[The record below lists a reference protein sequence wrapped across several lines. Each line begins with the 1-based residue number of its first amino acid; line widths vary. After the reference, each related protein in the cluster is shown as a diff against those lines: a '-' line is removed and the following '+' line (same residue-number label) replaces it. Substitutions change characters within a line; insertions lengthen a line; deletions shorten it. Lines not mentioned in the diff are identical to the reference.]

1 MTVTH
6 YVSAPDTKSDELNAL
21 FENIQLIEQNKYL
34 IIRTPEY
41 YNISITGF
49 GVFPLYV
56 PSVRLHLGDM
66 LILWEHTAWKQD
78 DVYFYSMTGSPL
90 SGSNSC
96 RVWSKEKG
104 FHHSK
109 SKTFR
114 ALLAPAYSVITSG
127 YPNVD
132 EKSPMSVTVQKNEP
146 SKMTITELVEILKKE
161 PAQSNWR
168 LV

>member
-6 YVSAPDTKSDELNAL
+6 YVSAPDTKDNELKAL
-21 FENIQLIEQNKYL
+21 FENIQLIEKNKYL

-56 PSVRLHLGDM
+56 PSVKLHLGDM

-96 RVWSKEKG
+96 RVWSEKKG
-104 FHHSK
+104 FHHAE

-114 ALLAPAYSVITSG
+114 ALLAPAYSVITTG

-132 EKSPMSVTVQKNEP
+132 EKAPMAVTVQKKEP
-146 SKMTITELVEILKKE
+146 SQMTIAELVEILKKE
-161 PAQSNWR
+161 LPQSNWQ
-168 LV
+168 LA

>member
-6 YVSAPDTKSDELNAL
+6 YVSAPDTKDNELKAL
-21 FENIQLIEQNKYL
+21 FENIQLIEKNKYL

-41 YNISITGF
+41 YNINITGF

-56 PSVRLHLGDM
+56 PSVKLHLGDM

-96 RVWSKEKG
+96 RVWSEKKG
-104 FHHSK
+104 FHHAE

-114 ALLAPAYSVITSG
+114 ALLAPAYSVITTG
-127 YPNVD
+127 CPNVD
-132 EKSPMSVTVQKNEP
+132 EKAPMAVTVQKKEP

-161 PAQSNWR
+161 PLQSNWQ
-168 LV
+168 LA